1 MNKETDECGS
11 LTDLGTRPACPHPR
25 AAGRPAARG
34 APDTSRLPAG
44 WLASRAAHRRPARR
58 RPRPGDHWQTIRSGR
73 RAVGWADVDGVAVA
87 QPPPPP
93 PPLGQSLA
101 EKVTVALVSWSDPCT
116 TYPSGG
122 VMRAAALTAY
132 WLGWH
137 AALLKV
143 EAWLVS
149 FTTRGLVRGL
159 FGSIGVEWKAAR
171 ICDCAAT

>member
-1 MNKETDECGS
+1 
-11 LTDLGTRPACPHPR
+11 
-25 AAGRPAARG
+25 
-34 APDTSRLPAG
+34 
-44 WLASRAAHRRPARR
+44 
-58 RPRPGDHWQTIRSGR
+58 
-73 RAVGWADVDGVAVA
+73 VDGVAVA
-87 QPPPPP
+87 QSPPP

-149 FTTRGLVRGL
+149 FTTRELVRGL
-159 FGSIGVEWKAAR
+159 FGSIGGGVESRADLRLRGDVEHKPHR
-171 ICDCAAT
+171 SQ